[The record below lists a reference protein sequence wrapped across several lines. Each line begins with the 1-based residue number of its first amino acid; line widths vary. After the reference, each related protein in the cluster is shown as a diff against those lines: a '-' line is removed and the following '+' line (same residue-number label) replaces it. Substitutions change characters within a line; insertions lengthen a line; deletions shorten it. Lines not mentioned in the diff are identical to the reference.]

1 MRRALSA
8 CLALCLV
15 LGSCAAQK
23 REGTFFAMDTVM
35 DLTVYGDEDILTD
48 TEALIRD
55 LEQRLS
61 VTRPDSEI
69 YALNE
74 TGKAALSEDTE
85 ALLRRALEICAL
97 TDGALDITVY
107 PVVRAWGFT
116 TGAYRVPGA
125 EELAA
130 LLEKVDYTKI
140 SGLTLPEGVLVDLGA
155 VAKGYAADRAAA
167 LWRERGVE
175 SGLMNLGG
183 NVYALGTK
191 PGGDPWRVGLR
202 DPFSD
207 ATLAALEV
215 TDSAVVTSGGYE
227 RYFEE
232 DGVRWH
238 HIIDPAAGTPAR
250 SGLASVTVV
259 GAEGT
264 LCDGLSTAF
273 FVMGLDRASALWR
286 TLEGVEAVFVTE
298 EREIFITEG
307 LEGHFQPMND
317 YKNAEIKVIRRG

>member
-1 MRRALSA
+1 
-8 CLALCLV
+8 
-15 LGSCAAQK
+15 
-23 REGTFFAMDTVM
+23 M

-55 LEQRLS
+55 LEQKLS

-74 TGKAALSEDTE
+74 AGTAALSEDTQ
-85 ALLRRALEICAL
+85 ALLRRALAICAL

-116 TGAYRVPGA
+116 TGAYRVPEA
-125 EELAA
+125 EELTA

-140 SGLTLPEGVLVDLGA
+140 ADLTLPEGVLIDLGA
-155 VAKGYAADRAAA
+155 VAKGCAADRAAA

-191 PGGDPWRVGLR
+191 PNGGPWRVGLR
-202 DPFSD
+202 DPFSE

-232 DGVRWH
+232 DGVRYH

-259 GAEGT
+259 GTEGT

-298 EREIFITEG
+298 EREIYITEG
-307 LEGHFQPMND
+307 LEGRFQPMND

>member
-1 MRRALSA
+1 MRRALLA
-8 CLALCLV
+8 CLALCLT
-15 LGSCAAQK
+15 LCSCAAS
-23 REGTFFAMDTVM
+23 RRTGTFFAMDTVM
-35 DLTVYGDEDILTD
+35 EVTVYGDDDLIAD

-55 LEQRLS
+55 LEDRLS
-61 VTRPDSEI
+61 VTRPGSEI

-74 TGKAALSEDTE
+74 TGGAALSEETE
-85 ALLRRALEICAL
+85 TLLRRALEICAL
-97 TDGALDITVY
+97 TGGALDITVY

-116 TGAYRVPGA
+116 TGAYRVPG
-125 EELAA
+125 EDELEA

-140 SGLTLPEGVLVDLGA
+140 SGLTLPEGFLVDLGA
-155 VAKGYAADRAAA
+155 VAKGFASDRVAA

-183 NVYALGTK
+183 NVYALGAK
-191 PGGDPWRVGLR
+191 PGGDPWRIGLR
-202 DPFSD
+202 DPFSESS
-207 ATLAALEV
+207 LAVLEV
-215 TDSAVVTSGGYE
+215 TDRAVVTSGGYE

-238 HIIDPAAGTPAR
+238 HIIDPATGYPAR

-259 GAEGT
+259 GAEGA

-273 FVMGLDRASALWR
+273 FVMGLDRASALWQ

-298 EREIFITEG
+298 GREIYITEG
-307 LEGHFQPMND
+307 LEENFQPIND
-317 YKNAEIKVIRRG
+317 FKNTEIKVIRRG